1 MTHIKLKFKRGDIIS
16 SESGNT
22 WIVAQASNST
32 RCYFGFDANSTYT
45 MLYERQD
52 NFKKIGEFPMNTIKD
67 AIADAKRQSLDL
79 QTQVNIAVSLM
90 DKFLKANNKDSLLV
104 STDMRVDKDKNIVSV
119 RCSDGI
125 GRPDKWMCVVDI
137 CEDYGVDK
145 HGVR

>member
-1 MTHIKLKFKRGDIIS
+1 MTPIKPKFKCGDIIS
-16 SESGNT
+16 CKSGNT
-22 WIVAQASNST
+22 WIVAQASDAT
-32 RCYFGFDANSTYT
+32 ECYFGFNANSTYT
-45 MLYERQD
+45 MPYERQD

-125 GRPDKWMCVVDI
+125 GRPDKWMSVVDI
-137 CEDYGVDK
+137 CEEYGVDK